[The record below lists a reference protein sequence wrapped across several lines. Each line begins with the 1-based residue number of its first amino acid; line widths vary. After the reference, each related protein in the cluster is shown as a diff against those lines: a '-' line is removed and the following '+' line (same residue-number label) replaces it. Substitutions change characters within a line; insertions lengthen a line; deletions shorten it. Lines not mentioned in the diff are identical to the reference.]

1 VKVSFVIP
9 AYNEEKTVG
18 EVVESLKR
26 EFPSAEIIVVDDGS
40 SDKTFEVAVEA
51 GADKVIRH
59 ENNQGLGGAVST
71 GIRNAAGDFCV
82 IVDADGQHSV
92 AEVKKVVN
100 SLDSTVDAVFTQ
112 RTSLNTS
119 GWFRALGKWILVH
132 TVNFFARGN
141 FSDINSGL
149 QAVKRKK
156 IVNYLDI
163 LPRRYSFSTALI
175 LVAHLLK
182 FRVKFVTIS
191 PEPRRAGR
199 SKVKLKDFLRALF
212 IILSTVVIFE
222 PLYFF
227 IPLAVYSFY
236 AGVIGGFLSLF
247 LSEKL
252 NPFGFTRFFEFSVLM
267 FIMGLVSHQMSVVI
281 RRLLDS
287 RGNA

>member
-1 VKVSFVIP
+1 MKVSFVIP